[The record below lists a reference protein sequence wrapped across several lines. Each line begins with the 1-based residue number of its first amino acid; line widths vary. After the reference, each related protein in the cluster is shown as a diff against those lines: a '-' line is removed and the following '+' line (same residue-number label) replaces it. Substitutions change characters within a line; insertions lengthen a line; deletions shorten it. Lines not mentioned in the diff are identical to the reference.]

1 MIRRWWLVFLVFLLA
16 VATHPVVL
24 AAAQEIAS
32 PVSPEVLGVTFENE
46 SATTDYPKGIMF
58 DLDFA
63 TDEPIERV
71 ELLYSYAGIETLNL
85 ITAPLANPTAQ
96 NVSYFLDLQ
105 IYYLPPGLD
114 ITYYWRL
121 AGVDGSTAET
131 DPQTVTWLDSRF
143 MWTTIQTDDVR
154 VSTYDGDAEFAQQIL
169 DSAQRAVDRI
179 QTDLSV
185 ELDQQVRVWSYKSS
199 EDFAGTQAPNTESWI
214 AGVAFPDLKL
224 ILAVLPTGDVTEVGR
239 VIPHEIS
246 HQVIHQATDNPF
258 SNLPTW
264 LDEGVAVRYQDSG
277 NEGFPAMVQS
287 AADQGRLF
295 SIRALNSGFPYDA
308 GGATL
313 SYAESFSIVNFI
325 VSKWGEEGLARL
337 TNAYKLGIS
346 DDDTTKQAL
355 GVDQTELDKLWKES
369 LGYKGDAGA
378 VGTIDPSGENGSS
391 PWADLF
397 ASGALVWVLI
407 AGLMLFV
414 SIKSIQKLR
423 QGYPDDPDDPVDTSV
438 TESSRIAW

>member
-1 MIRRWWLVFLVFLLA
+1 VIKRWRLVFLAFLL
-16 VATHPVVL
+16 VVSTHSVVL
-24 AAAQEIAS
+24 AAAQETAS
-32 PVSPEVLGVTFENE
+32 PVVPQPLGVTFGNE
-46 SATTDYPKGIMF
+46 SATTDYPKGVTF
-58 DLDFA
+58 DLNFV
-63 TDEPIERV
+63 TDAPIERA
-71 ELLYSYAGIETLNL
+71 ELLYSYAGVGTLNL
-85 ITAPLANPTAQ
+85 ITAPLSDPTARS
-96 NVSYFLDLQ
+96 VSYFLDLQ

-121 AGVDGSTAET
+121 TGADGSTAET

-143 MWTTIQTDDVR
+143 TWTTIETADVR

-169 DSAQRAVDRI
+169 DSAQNAVDLI
-179 QTDLSV
+179 QTDLNV
-185 ELDQQVRVWSYKSS
+185 KLDQQVRIWSYKST
-199 EDFAGTQAPNTESWI
+199 EDFSGTQAPNTETWL

-264 LDEGVAVRYQDSG
+264 LDEGVAVSYQDNG
-277 NEGFPAMVQS
+277 NDGFPAMVQS
-287 AADQGRLF
+287 AADQGKLF

-308 GGATL
+308 GSATL
-313 SYAESFSIVNFI
+313 SYAESFSIVTFI
-325 VSKWGEEGLARL
+325 KSKWGEEGLARL
-337 TNAYKLGIS
+337 IDAYKLGIS
-346 DDDTTKQAL
+346 DDDATKQAL
-355 GVDQTELDKLWKES
+355 GVDQTELDTLWKES

-378 VGTIDPSGENGSS
+378 AGTVDPSNGNGGS

-397 ASGALVWVLI
+397 ASGSLIWVFI

-414 SIKSIQKLR
+414 SIKSIRKLR
-423 QGYPDDPDDPVDTSV
+423 QGYPDDPEDPIDTSV